1 MKRSQIVL
9 FAIFLVISGLIYIPI
24 AMNKKSYK
32 KDIKEEA
39 KTIFVPINMVKNQ
52 SHVITLNAYGQISPV
67 TELMVSFEIQGKLV
81 KGKNRLKPG
90 SHFNEGEV
98 LYMIDG
104 EEMFYTLAARKTA
117 FAAMIASNL
126 PDYLIDFPSES
137 LKLKWIGFL
146 NSVRSDRPLSEFPAM
161 SSDKESLFWTARGIK
176 TEYYSLLSMENRYEK
191 YTYRAPFSGTV
202 VEIYSEPGSIV
213 NPGTQIAK
221 IAKTGE
227 FELKVPVS
235 IDDLDSYKKSNSARF
250 IVRNDKED
258 KEIANGKIIRI
269 SDVVNQ
275 RTQSVDVY
283 YSVVPV
289 NGNKVYNGMFLNA
302 TIDQQEEK
310 NAVILPVTAVAD
322 GKVYTLEGTRLVA
335 KDVFPIGEKSDS
347 VYVTGLTN
355 GTKVVLEQVGTPASG
370 VTYKG
375 IQR

>member
-1 MKRSQIVL
+1 
-9 FAIFLVISGLIYIPI
+9 
-24 AMNKKSYK
+24 MNKKSYK

-39 KTIFVPINMVKNQ
+39 KTIFVPINSVKNQ
-52 SHVITLNAYGQISPV
+52 PHIITLNAYGQISPV

-90 SHFNEGEV
+90 SHFNAGDV

-117 FAAMIASNL
+117 YAAMIANNL

-146 NSVRSDRPLSEFPAM
+146 NSVRSDRPLPEFPAM
-161 SSDKESLFWTARGIK
+161 SGDKESLFWTTRGIK
-176 TEYYSLLSMENRYEK
+176 TEYYSLISMEKRYEK

-235 IDDLDSYKKSNSARF
+235 IDDLGSYKKSNSARF
-250 IVRNDKED
+250 TNGNGT
-258 KEIANGKIIRI
+258 EIANGKIIRI

-283 YSVVPV
+283 YSVVPL

-310 NAVILPVTAVAD
+310 NAVILPITAIAE
-322 GKVYTLEGTRLVA
+322 GKVLVLEGTRLLS
-335 KDVFPIGEKSDS
+335 KDVFQIGDKSDS
-347 VYVTGLTN
+347 VYVKGLTD
-355 GTKVVLEQVGTPASG
+355 GTKVVLEQVGAPASG